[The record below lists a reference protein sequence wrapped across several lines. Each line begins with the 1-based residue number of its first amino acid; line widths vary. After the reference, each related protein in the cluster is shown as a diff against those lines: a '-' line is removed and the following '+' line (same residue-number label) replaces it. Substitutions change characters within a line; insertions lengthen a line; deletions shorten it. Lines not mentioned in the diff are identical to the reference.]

1 MVEKA
6 VIDQRVQ
13 NLAISA
19 SKLSNVSKNVAP
31 FGYKQIDY
39 VLKKVR
45 TKMNVNHISN
55 VETKK
60 MSFESYDDNIGFGK
74 WLALNILLQ
83 SIWSQIKQESDNVF
97 GSQSSSNNCEQNNEI
112 GSHHK
117 ALAFVT
123 EEVYWT
129 ISALLN
135 EFSQEQINNKMATM
149 LKQRLASKS
158 ITVKAYVKCLHKII
172 QYFCESVTYERI
184 QSSVLI
190 LLLDLYHNNSKGELS
205 NLIENSS
212 HKVIADMD
220 IDAILKLHVLD
231 YKKMADYSYFVLRRE
246 SERFML
252 QVFMQIQ
259 VPDFKAK
266 SRDFD
271 KINRKFAKVKKVGF

>member
-19 SKLSNVSKNVAP
+19 SKLSKVSKNVAP

-55 VETKK
+55 VETEK
-60 MSFESYDDNIGFGK
+60 MSFESDDDNIGFGK

-112 GSHHK
+112 KSHHK
-117 ALAFVT
+117 VLAYVT

-135 EFSQEQINNKMATM
+135 EFSQEQINTKMATM
-149 LKQRLASKS
+149 LKQRLESKP
-158 ITVKAYVKCLHKII
+158 ITVKAYVKCLHKTI

-184 QSSVLI
+184 QSSVLM
-190 LLLDLYHNNSKGELS
+190 LLLDLYHNNSIDELS
-205 NLIENSS
+205 NLIGLSS
-212 HKVIADMD
+212 HKVIVDMN
-220 IDAILKLHVLD
+220 IDEILKLRVLD

-259 VPDFKAK
+259 LPDFKAK

-271 KINRKFAKVKKVGF
+271 KINKKFVELKKVS